1 MKLICAG
8 YPKTGTKSCSSALRE
23 LGYNVADY
31 MDTMEFLALIWRDYI
46 EEKAKVYYELY
57 FLKKT
62 INHKWD

>member
-8 YPKTGTKSCSSALRE
+8 YPKTGTKSCSSALRK

-57 FLKKT
+57 FFK
-62 INHKWD
+62 